1 MVERGAAFCGV
12 CGLSTTD
19 MFPAVNPAAVAA
31 QAALAPVP
39 AAPAAPAPVA
49 APVVAAPAPA
59 PVAAPVIVQQ
69 PAPMPAPMVAVGA
82 PIATPFAPVA
92 VPVSAPSSQPARTD
106 ASASP
111 EAGVARLVTI
121 LKDGSEGQ
129 VYRIS
134 GATTDIGR
142 SEGNILLADD
152 PYLSPRHARITVR
165 DGQYYLRDLGSVNGI
180 FYKIREPMTLSN
192 NDIVLLGQQVLRV
205 EVLSEHESSF
215 GPVSHY
221 GVMLFGTPEQ
231 PRIARLVQLTTEG
244 IPRDVH
250 HLFREETVVGRESGD
265 IVFTDD
271 AFLSRRHAT
280 FRVDRANR
288 RVVVSDLG
296 SSNGT
301 LVQFRGERELQ
312 NGDVFRLGHH
322 LFRVDL
328 PGRARAGGAA
338 PR

>member
-1 MVERGAAFCGV
+1 MS
-12 CGLSTTD
+12 L
-19 MFPAVNPAAVAA
+19 P
-31 QAALAPVP
+31 P
-39 AAPAAPAPVA
+39 AAPAAQASP
-49 APVVAAPAPA
+49 
-59 PVAAPVIVQQ
+59 
-69 PAPMPAPMVAVGA
+69 
-82 PIATPFAPVA
+82 
-92 VPVSAPSSQPARTD
+92 RTD

-111 EAGVARLVTI
+111 DTSVARIVTI

-129 VYRIS
+129 IYRIS

-152 PYLSPRHARITVR
+152 PYLSPRHARITLR
-165 DGQYYLRDLGSVNGI
+165 DGSYYLRDLGSVNGI
-180 FYKIREPMTLSN
+180 FYKLREPMALQSG
-192 NDIVLLGQQVLRV
+192 DVVLLGQQVVRV
-205 EVLSEHESSF
+205 EVLSEHETSF

-280 FRVDRANR
+280 FRIDRANR
-288 RVVVSDLG
+288 RVIVSDLG

-301 LVQFRGERELQ
+301 LVQFRGERELK

-328 PGRARAGGAA
+328 PGHARAGGAA